1 MKRFI
6 KYISLRVVAL
16 ILMLF
21 LLDIL
26 FTSIFFNKKGIR
38 NKVEFVFQN
47 KEKNFDYIF
56 LGSSRVEHHIDTDF
70 INEKSNL
77 KSLNMGVSGQNL
89 SETFLLL
96 KLLIDKEFKA
106 KKYFIQ
112 IDESDLNA
120 VKSKSVIGASYFM
133 PFIKNVEVKNHFK
146 KYDEDFILNSKVPF
160 YRYMNFGYKIG
171 YRELLLKLNNKT
183 REKNFFIGLEK
194 NLADS
199 EASYAFEEK
208 HQNDLLNEIKL
219 FAQKNNLQLAF
230 FTSPYY
236 NPIKTEKFK
245 SFAKRNNI
253 VQYVDSIKEVK
264 YFKDSDHLNIKGAKL
279 FTKMIIRDFNLGE
292 N

>member
-1 MKRFI
+1 MKQFI
-6 KYISLRVVAL
+6 KYISLRVVVL

-26 FTSIFFNKKGIR
+26 FTSIYFNKKGIR

-56 LGSSRVEHHIDTDF
+56 LGSSRVEHHIDTDM
-70 INEKSNL
+70 INEKSNM
-77 KSLNMGVSGQNL
+77 KSLNMGVSGQNI

-106 KKYFIQ
+106 KRYFIQ

-133 PFIKNVEVKNHFK
+133 PYIKNYEVKNHFE
-146 KYDEDFILNSKVPF
+146 KYDKDFILNSKFPF

-183 REKNFFIGLEK
+183 RKKNFFIGLEK
-194 NLADS
+194 KLADAES
-199 EASYAFEEK
+199 NCTFIEK
-208 HQNDLLNEIKL
+208 YQNDLLNEIKL
-219 FAQKNNLQLAF
+219 FAQKNNLQLTF

-236 NPIKTEKFK
+236 NPIKTEEYK
-245 SFAKRNNI
+245 SFAKKNNI
-253 VQYVDSIKEVK
+253 IQYIDSIKEMK
-264 YFKDSDHLNIKGAKL
+264 YFKDSDHLNKYGAKL